1 MLDLLDEE
9 VATYIISNCSIQD
22 VCLIYPLIYS
32 IIYLSQYGLKDI
44 YFIL

>member
-1 MLDLLDEE
+1 MLDFLDEE